1 MDEFSL
7 IARLFAPLAAGAPGA
22 LGLKDDA
29 ALLDGPAGRQW
40 VITADAMV
48 AGVHFL
54 ADDPADFIAR
64 KLIRVNLSDLA
75 AMGACPRV
83 VFLAAC
89 FPVGVS
95 DDWMERFGS
104 GLKKDC
110 EDFNIALM
118 GGDTVATPGPLTLS
132 LTAIGDV
139 AAGHALLRSNARS
152 GDNIWV
158 SGTIGDAA
166 LGLKGLTGKG
176 PADAYLIDRY
186 RLPQPRI
193 ALGLGLHG
201 LARAVMDVSDGLV
214 GDLGHICRASG
225 VGAVVE
231 AAKVPLS
238 PPAAAARD
246 LATVL
251 TGGDDY
257 ELLFSAPP
265 DATPA
270 LEALSGALGLRLS
283 LIGRIIDGVGVTV
296 LGADGQPVSL
306 GTGGYRHF
314 GDQ

>member
-54 ADDPADFIAR
+54 ADDPADLIAR

-75 AMGACPRV
+75 AMGACPKA

-89 FPVGVS
+89 FPVGVG
-95 DDWMERFGS
+95 DDWVDRFGS
-104 GLKKDC
+104 GLKFDC
-110 EDFNIALM
+110 ESFSIALM

-139 AAGHALLRSNARS
+139 AAGHALLRSNARL

-166 LGLKGLTGKG
+166 LGLKGLIGKG

-193 ALGLGLHG
+193 DLGRHLHG
-201 LARAVMDVSDGLV
+201 LARAAMDISDGLV
-214 GDLGHICRASG
+214 ADLGHICRASG

-231 AAKVPLS
+231 AARVPLS
-238 PPAAAARD
+238 AAAASMQD
-246 LATVL
+246 LTTVL

-257 ELLFSAPP
+257 ELLFTAPP
-265 DATPA
+265 EATAP
-270 LEALSGALGLRLS
+270 LNALSGALGLRLS
-283 LIGRIIDGVGVTV
+283 AVGRIIAGDGVTV
-296 LGADGQPVSL
+296 LGVDGRALAL
-306 GTGGYRHF
+306 GAGGYRHF
-314 GDQ
+314 GDR